1 LSVGR
6 SLRRARCPSLT
17 PYPGRAPGS
26 WDRPDPARRA
36 PPLRHPPRDDAA
48 RAVVHRRRRPPA
60 RRLMK
65 RRSEPEP
72 LAQALA
78 SYLASSGLAARVEQ
92 AAVIPEWATL
102 VGPQIAAVTEPLLIT
117 ADGTMFVAVASSPWM
132 AE

>member
-1 LSVGR
+1 
-6 SLRRARCPSLT
+6 
-17 PYPGRAPGS
+17 
-26 WDRPDPARRA
+26 
-36 PPLRHPPRDDAA
+36 
-48 RAVVHRRRRPPA
+48 
-60 RRLMK
+60 MK

-78 SYLASSGLAARVEQ
+78 SYLASSGLAARVAQ

-132 AE
+132 AELSLMERQLLATLNRVPGRAAVTKIRYRIRG

>member
-1 LSVGR
+1 
-6 SLRRARCPSLT
+6 
-17 PYPGRAPGS
+17 
-26 WDRPDPARRA
+26 
-36 PPLRHPPRDDAA
+36 
-48 RAVVHRRRRPPA
+48 
-60 RRLMK
+60 MK

-102 VGPQIAAVTEPLLIT
+102 VGPQIAAVTDPLLIT

-132 AE
+132 AELSLMERQLLSALNKIPGRPPVTKIRYRIRG

>member
-1 LSVGR
+1 V
-6 SLRRARCPSLT
+6 T
-17 PYPGRAPGS
+17 
-26 WDRPDPARRA
+26 
-36 PPLRHPPRDDAA
+36 
-48 RAVVHRRRRPPA
+48 
-60 RRLMK
+60 K

-132 AE
+132 AELSLMERQLLSALNRNPNRTAVTKIRYRIRG